1 MIKHFAIIDEK
12 GAVISVCGGDK
23 SYFADE
29 IKGRHTVDLSSKLS
43 LSGEGVYYYDFKDET
58 IKHTLPPSP
67 FCVFNYDTVMWED
80 KRSTDEL
87 KLQKWSQLKLERDT
101 FEFGGFTYNGNV
113 YDSDQV
119 SQARILTAVASGLT
133 QSWTTAD
140 NSVIELTTDEV
151 QALANSMQ
159 AHISEAH
166 ELGRIAREAINAAQT
181 IEEIEAVTL

>member
-29 IKGRHTVDLSSKLS
+29 IKGRHTVDLSSPLS
-43 LSGEGVYYYDFKDET
+43 LSGEGVYYYDFKEEK

-67 FCVFNYDTVMWED
+67 NYEFNYEAYVWEY

-87 KLQKWSQLKLERDT
+87 KLQKWSQLKIDRDA
-101 FEFGGFTYNGNV
+101 FEFGGFTYAGNV